1 MNSPHF
7 HPEANAELTEA
18 VHFYEQKS
26 PGLGKT
32 MARTI
37 ESALALLD
45 AHPEAAPKLRGGLRV
60 KSITKFPYSLVYA
73 VESHHLAV
81 YAVMHQRQKPY
92 YWLQRLKS

>member
-26 PGLGKT
+26 PGLGK
-32 MARTI
+32 ALAHTI
-37 ESALALLD
+37 ESALIMLG
-45 AHPEAAPKLRGGLRV
+45 AHPEAAPKLRGRLRV
-60 KSITKFPYSLVYA
+60 KPINKFPYSLIYA
-73 VESHHLAV
+73 FERNHLAI

-92 YWLQRLKS
+92 YWLQRLKN